1 MDILTSLFGSDGIDD
16 TTFVLSLSVIGM
28 VVYKAIE
35 IKYKI
40 YPNQLLEA
48 IKKANEANELKELKQ
63 ESKPELSNINK
74 LEEME
79 KVDTYLLKILNREFD
94 SYLFK
99 KPLLVLKEFGS
110 ISEANK
116 NTMRTAFLEQIEFIL
131 TAEEKILF
139 KNRYRNFEIFKFKII
154 DFFNNKLTK
163 LELFVVHQF
172 EIDEKEFQ
180 DNKIIKSMFDEISK
194 KDMNSIAQLLESM
207 NYDQSK
213 PPTHP
218 TQTTQTKLNKGE

>member
-16 TTFVLSLSVIGM
+16 TTFVLSLSVIGI
-28 VVYKAIE
+28 VIYKAIE

-40 YPNQLLEA
+40 YPNQLQEA
-48 IKKANEANELKELKQ
+48 IKKSNIWNEINELKQ
-63 ESKPELSNINK
+63 ESKPELLNINK

-139 KNRYRNFEIFKFKII
+139 ENRYRNFEIFKFKII

-213 PPTHP
+213 PQTPSTHS
-218 TQTTQTKLNKGE
+218 TQTKLNKGE